1 MDPTD
6 VAPVVVAATEVAT
19 DPVVV
24 DTVVI
29 ALGKL
34 GGIAALGFAAIG
46 SALGCGAAGMASAG
60 ALKRSYSQNKMPPF
74 MVVGFVGFPLSQT
87 IYGMIVMK
95 AILAASAA
103 KTVGYHNLL
112 IGGLI
117 AGIAMGASAWMQGKA
132 AAGACD
138 SLAETGK
145 GIVNYVIV
153 LGIIETVALFVMAFC
168 NASVT

>member
-1 MDPTD
+1 MLEAITGMD
-6 VAPVVVAATEVAT
+6 AELQKS
-19 DPVVV
+19 
-24 DTVVI
+24 VI
-29 ALGKL
+29 LALGKL
-34 GGIAALGFAAIG
+34 GGIAALGLAAIG

-87 IYGMIVMK
+87 IYGMIVMGWILK
-95 AILAASAA
+95 AATEGAMFP
-103 KTVGYHNLL
+103 NLL
-112 IGGLI
+112 IGGLL

-168 NASVT
+168 KNAIT

>member
-1 MDPTD
+1 MMD
-6 VAPVVVAATEVAT
+6 AEVT
-19 DPVVV
+19 M
-24 DTVVI
+24 

-34 GGIAALGFAAIG
+34 GGIAALGFAAVG

-60 ALKRSYSQNKMPPF
+60 ALKRSYGQNKMPPF

-87 IYGMIVMK
+87 IYGMIVMGWIV
-95 AILAASAA
+95 AAA
-103 KTVGYHNLL
+103 KDGAMFHNLL
-112 IGGLI
+112 IGGVI
-117 AGIAMGASAWMQGKA
+117 AGLAMGASAWMQGKA

-153 LGIIETVALFVMAFC
+153 LGIIETVALFVMAF
-168 NASVT
+168 AKAAIT